1 MTEPPDGVGGRAAGR
16 RRHVVCA
23 ASELPAGGRRIVEID
38 GRSIGIFNV
47 GGTFHALHNGCPHK
61 AGPLCEGPICGTTL
75 PTDDYSFTY
84 GREGEIV
91 RCAWHGWEFE
101 IATGRALAD
110 PRVRARTYPVIV
122 EDDRVVVT
130 L

>member
-1 MTEPPDGVGGRAAGR
+1 MAALPEPSAAR
-16 RRHVVCA
+16 RRVRHVVCA
-23 ASELPAGGRRIVEID
+23 VSAIPPGGRRIVD
-38 GRSIGIFNV
+38 VRGRSIGLFNV
-47 GGTFHALHNGCPHK
+47 DGRFYALRNGCPHK
-61 AGPLCEGPICGTTL
+61 GGPLCEGPVGGTTL
-75 PTDDYSFTY
+75 PTDGYTFEY

-110 PRVRARTYPVIV
+110 PRVRARTYPVDV
-122 EDDRVVVT
+122 EDGQLVVT